1 MEFGPREEK
10 EATIG
15 AVVSLIATLFSI
27 LACGFLKNT
36 TFESQYQNYVEY
48 IFFTKLRTMSVINI
62 LILSRISRN
71 S

>member
-48 IFFTKLRTMSVINI
+48 IYFFLPN
-62 LILSRISRN
+62 
-71 S
+71 